1 MMDQEEVERG
11 VAVTSGHISGN
22 ETVYNYSEDDIV
34 STENVVG
41 LSTSGW

>member
-11 VAVTSGHISGN
+11 IAATSGHISGN
-22 ETVYNYSEDDIV
+22 ETGYNYSEDDIV

-41 LSTSGW
+41 LSTAG